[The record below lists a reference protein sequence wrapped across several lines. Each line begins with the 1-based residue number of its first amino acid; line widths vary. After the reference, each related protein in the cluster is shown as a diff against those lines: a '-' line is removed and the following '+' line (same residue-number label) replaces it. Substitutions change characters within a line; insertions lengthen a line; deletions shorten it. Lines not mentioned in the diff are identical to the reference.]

1 MNSMINPIRV
11 ILLIAILYATLYADT
26 CSYDIRLK
34 AKSIGGSMYVKFI
47 MRGANNYYDI
57 KKKKATELRYITHIL
72 LKKGENVLYD
82 ASTSDSVF
90 PLQTISLYADNTNES
105 NTLQA
110 IITYNTGEQLKCS
123 KTINQSTLEQPK
135 LVHNPSNA
143 KEDHRSVDYHT
154 THPNLWEATSFEE
167 AIKILYG
174 TSDVIKTKNKAY
186 SPWDNESVNS
196 KLAVSGDG
204 EYFHISAVPE
214 VESLMVLASYREK
227 VVQYIIRIP
236 ENNGIGFPITVPI
249 NEKNFTSDLRSFT
262 TPTSQFKFTGYTKPS
277 TVSIV
282 YRLRNGK
289 VYRQDFSTSGISFCE
304 PQRTYLYVEL
314 KNAN

>member
-1 MNSMINPIRV
+1 
-11 ILLIAILYATLYADT
+11 
-26 CSYDIRLK
+26 
-34 AKSIGGSMYVKFI
+34 MYVKFR
-47 MRGANNYYDI
+47 MRDANNYYKI
-57 KKKKATELRYITHIL
+57 KQKKATELRYITHIL

-90 PLQTISLYADNTNES
+90 PMQIISLYADNTNES

-110 IITYNTGEQLKCS
+110 ILTYNTGEQLKCS
-123 KTINQSTLEQPK
+123 KPINQSILEDLTLI
-135 LVHNPSNA
+135 HNTSKI
-143 KEDHRSVDYHT
+143 KEDYKSNNYHT
-154 THPNLWEATSFEE
+154 THPKLWAATSFEE

-186 SPWDNESVNS
+186 SHWDHESDDP

-204 EYFHISAVPE
+204 EYLRISAVHE

-227 VVQYIIRIP
+227 VVQYVIRIP
-236 ENNGIGFPITVPI
+236 ENHSIGFPITVPI
-249 NEKNFTSDLRSFT
+249 NEKNFTADLRSFT
-262 TPTSQFKFTGYTKPS
+262 TPTSQFKFTGYTNPY
-277 TVSIV
+277 TVAIV

-289 VYRQDFSTSGISFCE
+289 VYQQDFSTSGISFCE

-314 KNAN
+314 RDTN